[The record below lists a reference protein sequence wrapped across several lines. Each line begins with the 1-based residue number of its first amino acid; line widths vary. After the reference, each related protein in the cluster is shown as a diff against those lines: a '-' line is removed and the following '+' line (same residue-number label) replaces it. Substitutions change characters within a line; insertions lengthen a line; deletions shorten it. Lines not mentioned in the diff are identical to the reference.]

1 MSDATPKTP
10 CDTAAPGQ
18 GCPTCCASP
27 GRRMFTLLLAIAV
40 MAWLLYRMFF
50 QPGPLAG
57 QEAPPFTLPTL
68 EGTSVS
74 LQDHL
79 GKDVILLD
87 FWATWCPPCR
97 DLIPDIAEI
106 ASEYAPKGVAVYAV
120 NLGEPPQRV
129 KNFLESEGLSLPVL
143 LDTENAV
150 GALYQVSGI
159 PRVLIIGKDGVVRYD
174 HAGGGPGKGMML
186 RRELDRA
193 LR

>member
-1 MSDATPKTP
+1 MSEDTPTP
-10 CDTAAPGQ
+10 ACETAAPGQ
-18 GCPTCCASP
+18 ACPTCCASP
-27 GRRMFTLLLAIAV
+27 GRRIVTLLLAIAV
-40 MAWLLYRMFF
+40 VVWLLYRMLF
-50 QPGPLAG
+50 QQGPLSG

-68 EGTSVS
+68 DGTSVS

-79 GKDVILLD
+79 GKDVVLLD

-97 DLIPDIAEI
+97 ALIPDIAEI
-106 ASEYAPKGVAVYAV
+106 AAEYGPKGVAVYAV

-143 LDTENAV
+143 LDTENTV

-159 PRVLIIGKDGVVRYD
+159 PRVLIIGKDGVVRHD
-174 HAGGGPGKGMML
+174 QAGSGPGEGMML
-186 RRELDRA
+186 RRELDKA

>member
-1 MSDATPKTP
+1 MSEDTPKTT
-10 CDTAAPGQ
+10 CDPTAPGQ
-18 GCPTCCASP
+18 ACPTCCASP
-27 GRRMFTLLLAIAV
+27 GRRIGTLLLAIAV
-40 MAWLLYRMFF
+40 VVWLLYRMFF

-68 EGTSVS
+68 DGTSVS
-74 LQDHL
+74 LDDHL

-106 ASEYAPKGVAVYAV
+106 AAEYGPKGVTVYAV

-129 KNFLESEGLSLPVL
+129 KNFLESEGLSLPML
-143 LDTENAV
+143 LDTKKTA

-174 HAGGGPGKGMML
+174 QAGGGPGKGMML
-186 RRELDRA
+186 RRELDKA

>member
-27 GRRMFTLLLAIAV
+27 GRRAFTLLLAIAV
-40 MAWLLYRMFF
+40 VDWLLYRMFF

-57 QEAPPFTLPTL
+57 HEAPPFTLPTL
-68 EGTSVS
+68 DGTSVS

-79 GKDVILLD
+79 GKDVVLLD

-97 DLIPDIAEI
+97 ALIPDIAEI
-106 ASEYAPKGVAVYAV
+106 AAEYGPKGVAVYAV

-143 LDTENAV
+143 LDAENTV

-159 PRVLIIGKDGVVRYD
+159 PRVLIIGKDGVVRHD
-174 HAGGGPGKGMML
+174 QAGSGPGEGMML
-186 RRELDRA
+186 RRELDKA

>member
-1 MSDATPKTP
+1 V
-10 CDTAAPGQ
+10 
-18 GCPTCCASP
+18 
-27 GRRMFTLLLAIAV
+27 TLLLAIAV
-40 MAWLLYRMFF
+40 VVWLLYRMLF
-50 QPGPLAG
+50 QQGPLSG

-106 ASEYAPKGVAVYAV
+106 AAEYEPKGVAVYAV
-120 NLGEPPQRV
+120 NMGEPPQRV

-143 LDTENAV
+143 LDAENAV
-150 GALYQVSGI
+150 GARYQVSGI